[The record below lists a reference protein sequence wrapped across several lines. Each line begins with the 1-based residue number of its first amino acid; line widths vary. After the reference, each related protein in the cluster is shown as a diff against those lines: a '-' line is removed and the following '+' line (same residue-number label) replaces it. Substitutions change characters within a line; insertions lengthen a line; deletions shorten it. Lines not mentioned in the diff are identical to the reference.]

1 MQRAYTLALTAIKE
15 APVPTILS
23 QLRAFLGLV
32 NYYYRFLSDLSSRL
46 SPLHRLLQKRTKL
59 VWGVNKSIQAA
70 KDALR

>member
-32 NYYYRFLSDLSSRL
+32 NYYRFLSDLSSRL